1 VSTPLTV
8 TAICQILK
16 SHLGEFFGHVVV
28 TGELSGFTAHRSGHW
43 YFTIKDQNAV
53 LNCAMFRGDNNRC
66 RFQPRSGDKVVLTGG
81 IDVYGPQGKMNFIVR
96 TMTEDGAGDLQ
107 KRLEELKAK
116 LAAEGLFDP
125 GLKKQLPVLPGTI
138 GVVTSP
144 TGAALHDIL
153 KVLNRRFPGRHV
165 LLSPCRV
172 QGEGAAAEVAHAI
185 RRLEADGRAEVII
198 AGRGGGSPEDLMA
211 FNDEELARTI
221 AACSIPVVSA
231 VGHEVDVSISD
242 LVADVRAATPSHAAE
257 LVVPERDSI
266 QGFVNELEERLHV
279 SMMHALTLR
288 RDRLSSVVLR
298 DPRRRVEEGRLRL
311 DDLSDRLSLVAKGRM
326 QIERA
331 KLGQA
336 GGRLDALSPLRVLE
350 RGYSVVT
357 HQEKLIVSADSL
369 APGDDFSVRF
379 SDGSVAARVVQ
390 DSLE

>member
-1 VSTPLTV
+1 
-8 TAICQILK
+8 
-16 SHLGEFFGHVVV
+16 
-28 TGELSGFTAHRSGHW
+28 
-43 YFTIKDQNAV
+43 
-53 LNCAMFRGDNNRC
+53 M
-66 RFQPRSGDKVVLTGG
+66 
-81 IDVYGPQGKMNFIVR
+81 
-96 TMTEDGAGDLQ
+96 
-107 KRLEELKAK
+107 
-116 LAAEGLFDP
+116 FDP
-125 GLKKQLPVLPGTI
+125 ALKNQLPALPGTI
-138 GVVTSP
+138 GVATSP

-153 KVLNRRFPGRHV
+153 KVLSRRFPGRHV

-172 QGEGAAAEVAHAI
+172 QGDGSAAEVAHAI

-257 LVVPERDSI
+257 LVVPERDAV
-266 QGFVNELEERLHV
+266 QGFVNELEERLQV

-311 DDLSDRLSLVAKGRM
+311 DDLSDRLSLVAKARM
-326 QIERA
+326 QQERA
-331 KLGQA
+331 QLGQA

-357 HQEKLIVSADSL
+357 CEDKLVVSADSL
-369 APGDDFSVRF
+369 SPGDNFSVRF
-379 SDGSVAARVVQ
+379 SDGTVAAQVVQ